1 MPNPTFECECMHVH
15 KDVKTNL
22 DIAELEDEVF
32 DQPGYTKGSDENVY
46 FVHDNVKQAF
56 ENIYNNLP
64 SGDEP

>member
-32 DQPGYTKGSDENVY
+32 D
-46 FVHDNVKQAF
+46 
-56 ENIYNNLP
+56 
-64 SGDEP
+64 